1 MKNDSW
7 KVVKVDV
14 NIGARFRNHSYS
26 SLTLRWKPNMP
37 YWFYW
42 WKIQGWNG
50 GGWITWWQ
58 LKSWRIQFVVLGQSY
73 RCLRGWISAQQ
84 PGRCFPWRERTA
96 RIEKFQ
102 ASWSQMG
109 NVSNTIKTYVFD
121 RVPPF
126 GSSSV
131 WAELDAPM
139 LPLCIT
145 CSAFTIKLACYVPG
159 LTLLFFSIETFIRL
173 LWYYEFYLPDGSNV
187 TFCLNPREKEGS
199 RAPQRLARV
208 SSLELAAGLRCCPG
222 HFLGRCCR
230 QSLSW
235 VLTLDVWCI
244 CIAKMIPGCL
254 ISN

>member
-26 SLTLRWKPNMP
+26 SLTLYWKPNMP

-84 PGRCFPWRERTA
+84 PGWCFPWREWTA
-96 RIEKFQ
+96 RIEEFQ

-109 NVSNTIKTYVFD
+109 NVWNTIKTYWCFWYG
-121 RVPPF
+121 PA
-126 GSSSV
+126 V
-131 WAELDAPM
+131 WLLLDMGGARCPNA
-139 LPLCIT
+139 T
-145 CSAFTIKLACYVPG
+145 FVHY
-159 LTLLFFSIETFIRL
+159 LFRL
-173 LWYYEFYLPDGSNV
+173 
-187 TFCLNPREKEGS
+187 
-199 RAPQRLARV
+199 
-208 SSLELAAGLRCCPG
+208 
-222 HFLGRCCR
+222 
-230 QSLSW
+230 
-235 VLTLDVWCI
+235 
-244 CIAKMIPGCL
+244 
-254 ISN
+254 